1 MDEVLLGH
9 LVMHIEIVSS
19 SSKGGHLAKTM
30 TGAVAFSLPYIF
42 FSVVKSRLP
51 ALYVFDLYFQNPE
64 PDLTIHHSQFLKVL
78 CCCIN

>member
-1 MDEVLLGH
+1 MDEVLLRH

-19 SSKGGHLAKTM
+19 SSKGGHSAKTM

-51 ALYVFDLYFQNPE
+51 ALYVLIYISKIPS
-64 PDLTIHHSQFLKVL
+64 PI
-78 CCCIN
+78 

>member
-1 MDEVLLGH
+1 MDDVLLRH

-30 TGAVAFSLPYIF
+30 TGSVAFSLPYIF

-51 ALYVFDLYFQNPE
+51 ALM
-64 PDLTIHHSQFLKVL
+64 FL
-78 CCCIN
+78 IYISEIPSPI

>member
-1 MDEVLLGH
+1 MLLMH

-42 FSVVKSRLP
+42 FWVVKSQKSRLP
-51 ALYVFDLYFQNPE
+51 ALM
-64 PDLTIHHSQFLKVL
+64 FLIYISK
-78 CCCIN
+78 IPSPI

>member
-51 ALYVFDLYFQNPE
+51 ALM
-64 PDLTIHHSQFLKVL
+64 FLIYISK
-78 CCCIN
+78 IPSPI